1 MATYRGT
8 GLKPVETGDIQKD
21 VSRLFDA
28 LYETDEE
35 LRYLFGH
42 LDSENFTGYLKGFTE
57 KISSPADGAAGV
69 ENLWSAKKNSFGAV
83 LGGVGLDNGSLLF
96 ADNPEFTP
104 AVSVTLEDGILR
116 FRSENKKSVDLDI
129 NLSGGVNI
137 IGSPLTLNGHA
148 PFTYNDVIPI
158 ANGGTGATTKN
169 AAVNNLCEAGTWT
182 PRLTN
187 VEGSAPTYTTGWNY
201 GSYLKIGTLVWV
213 WCDMA
218 LGISNIGGNY
228 AGVSGLPYA
237 NDGYCGLHLVEAYNV
252 LALGGNGNIY
262 PNTSVIDNMVR
273 FRTPTGAGSYNW
285 GTNTSLGTN
294 VGRLRFSGIYR
305 TT

>member
-8 GLKPVETGDIQKD
+8 GLKPVETGDIKKD

-42 LDSENFTGYLKGFTE
+42 LDSENFSGYLKGFTE

-96 ADNPEFTP
+96 TDNPEFTP
-104 AVSVTLEDGILR
+104 AVSVTLEDGHLR
-116 FRSENKKSVDLDI
+116 FRSENKKSVNLDI

-148 PFTYNDVIPI
+148 PFTFEDVIPV
-158 ANGGTGATTKN
+158 ANGGTGATTAN
-169 AAVNNLCEAGTWT
+169 DAANNLCEVGTWT
-182 PRLTN
+182 PTLTN
-187 VEGSAPTYTTGWNY
+187 ASGAWPSYTYAWNY
-201 GSYLKIGTLVWV
+201 GYYVRIGRLIWV
-213 WCDMA
+213 SCDIA
-218 LGISNIGGNY
+218 PGISDAGGNY
-228 AGVSGLPYA
+228 AQVSGLPYA
-237 NDGYCGLHLVEAYNV
+237 SDGYYGLVMPVWYQVFDVGSTTTTPTAFTNGTQVEIHTA
-252 LALGGNGNIY
+252 NGAGQHNWMV
-262 PNTSVIDNMVR
+262 NTSV
-273 FRTPTGAGSYNW
+273 
-285 GTNTSLGTN
+285 GTNA
-294 VGRLRFSGIYR
+294 GRLRFSGVYR
-305 TT
+305 TS